1 MYGLIGKMIA
11 REGERDALAS
21 ILIDGVAGMPGC
33 LSYVVAADEEDPH
46 ALWVTEVWDREESHA
61 ASLSLPTVKEA
72 IARGRPLIQG
82 FADRF
87 VTRPLGG
94 QGL

>member
-1 MYGLIGKMIA
+1 MHSLIGKIIA
-11 REGERDALAS
+11 RNGERDAVAS
-21 ILIDGVAGMPGC
+21 NLIEGVAGMPGC
-33 LSYVVAADEEDPH
+33 LSYVVAADEGDPH

-61 ASLSLPTVKEA
+61 LAA
-72 IARGRPLIQG
+72 
-82 FADRF
+82 RF